1 MADPHLECA
10 SRAGFL
16 PPKQACEALNRQAAC
31 PGILHR
37 SQARDSDAQ
46 VLKGLPTQLCATERG
61 FALLDSPKFATS
73 RSPRYRMAPTDDP
86 SVTLSV
92 DGATAVVT
100 LNRPAQSNALQPQ
113 LLSSLFAQLRKAQ
126 SHPDVLCILLAGA
139 GGKFCAG
146 FDFNLFGT
154 PAMHDLP
161 AARQDWLAQMSALLE
176 NGAKP
181 TVAAIQGPALGGGCE
196 VAMACNAR
204 VCDTGAQLGLPEV
217 RLGILPGL
225 GGTQRT
231 PRLVGMDQ
239 ALNLMLSGQPI
250 SADDALAIG
259 LVDEVVL
266 EQELLAKAKR
276 LALDIASGKV
286 PRRRTLQLNSHMQ
299 TSGEVFARAV
309 AALAQAKED
318 LQRRRLTGQG
328 HYVLLL
334 EAAAAGLAHG
344 PAVGLQKEGE
354 AFQAAASSRLHR
366 MLLHLFKLH
375 RSLKKKAPGPV
386 WALGHVYAVLS
397 LLVLVTY
404 VKLLIPYAYASKLC
418 RAFKT
423 GFLQSY
429 KGGAGHEEQAGSAAV
444 AAQPAGNVSQ
454 AGASRR
460 STQALRSS
468 PPTRTRCLKHN
479 VTMPRCWVMVLGDV
493 GRSPRM
499 QYHASSLCKTPGYEV
514 VLIGYSGAALIEE
527 LQQPLADGKLSLAY
541 LPELP
546 SLLRRLPRVLSLLAK
561 ALFQL
566 LTLLWMLLFSLPR
579 PDTIMLQLPPAL
591 PTMLVCRLAALRH
604 GARLVF
610 DWHNFAHTL
619 MALGMGPG
627 HPVVR
632 LAERYERYWGR
643 AAHAS
648 LCVTSA
654 MQAELS
660 RHWRETH
667 ALLTKLHPMLA
678 KPLHPHDFVA
688 QLYAGS
694 ELAMGQTLCTRQDGA
709 NGSMSAAALCSSA
722 SRQHVEAAGWAV
734 QQRLGRPAL
743 VVTSTSWTPDEDF
756 GLLLKAAELYDG
768 RVRRSRRPAL
778 YPPILFLVTG
788 RGPQR
793 QEYERRMAGMDLRHV
808 AFRTLWLEPGD
819 YPLLLGSAD
828 LGVVDMFGCGLPVC
842 ALTYSCIGEL
852 VSHEHNGL
860 LFATPNQLAQQ
871 LVSCFRSSNGSSS
884 TIGSPLL
891 ARLRRG
897 VEGAS
902 MARWH
907 DTWRKI
913 VLPVLEGSSSNGSSN
928 GRAAKKANEAPT
940 TMTGPLATLAEAI
953 QRSQAALSDLDA
965 SIVQAR
971 CCVSRFDQ
979 LRAEAATVLGYD
991 ATLAKDF
998 AARAKLR
1005 AGCGTAGQPSSK
1017 GPPGVPI
1024 EALPSQPSNA
1034 DRTGVNIKQ
1043 QASEPAST
1051 VQRLLLGNIGG
1062 LQRQQQQ
1069 QQQQQHNAC
1078 LASAQVHGAGNSAV
1092 SRSAARQAAAIAAA
1106 DVEALVPAA
1115 VPTAQAASDLLHA
1128 AAPATEVSANPL
1140 SGAPGSGK
1148 ARLTPWQ
1155 ALQRQGKAAAL
1166 DGGNFAPAA
1175 LSTLVGG
1182 TPCQQQQQQ
1191 QEQEP
1196 QQQPLEQKQNQ
1207 QCEAQPSNQQPQAAP
1222 HTDCDIGQV
1231 AGSSASDEELM
1242 PLATRRRKLLL
1253 EKQQQRQQRK
1263 RARHHEPPQQSVQAA
1278 AAHSPPQPQQQA
1290 MNQEQLHQQQ
1300 QHEHLMQ
1307 QQQQTQQQEQL
1318 QQQQQQHEQQQQ
1330 VEEKQQQQE
1339 EPEVVVIL
1347 DSSSDVE
1354 DEQQS
1359 GPPSSRAHSDGTQ
1372 RQQQQLGG
1380 LSMPA
1385 SACAAGQAG
1394 TRGIAGGAAAVVKW
1408 YAVVKGRRPG
1418 LFTSWNDCAGQVLGF
1433 KGGEYKAFPTEHA
1446 ACQYLQQRGV
1456 HLPPKQQ
1463 QEPESSS
1470 GSQGAGPAGDQ
1481 GTCRGGGGSG
1491 SEAGGVGPQHQTP
1504 LPDQAREA
1512 QQQQRNSAAQ
1522 HNASATVTGQAA
1534 AHVAGLRG
1542 GGGTRVTGQKRRGWG
1557 KGCGAPPPPPRRN
1570 ATPSPV
1576 DKKEQQAWEAIARAW
1591 RQKHMPSQQ
1600 EINVLKREQAA
1611 AAAAMGATNMRTPIN
1626 YLNAERAAA
1635 AAAGAAAA
1643 GAGGMGVPPAA
1654 AGLAQ
1659 EAGSAASATAGAA
1672 HAAGDRRSWH
1682 RHTCQ
1687 RQVLRAFK
1695 VPCEAGRL
1703 KDAYRVAVRM
1713 YHPDSN
1719 SKDKAWRTDDE
1730 KIHAE
1735 EVMKLINERK
1745 PQDL

>member
-1 MADPHLECA
+1 
-10 SRAGFL
+10 
-16 PPKQACEALNRQAAC
+16 
-31 PGILHR
+31 
-37 SQARDSDAQ
+37 
-46 VLKGLPTQLCATERG
+46 
-61 FALLDSPKFATS
+61 
-73 RSPRYRMAPTDDP
+73 MAPTDDP

-126 SHPDVLCILLAGA
+126 SHPDVLCVVLTGA

-196 VAMACNAR
+196 LAMACNAR

-259 LVDEVVL
+259 LVDEVVP
-266 EQELLAKAKR
+266 EQGLLAKAKR

-429 KGGAGHEEQAGSAAV
+429 KGGGGHQEQAGSAA
-444 AAQPAGNVSQ
+444 APAQPAGNASQ

-460 STQALRSS
+460 ST
-468 PPTRTRCLKHN
+468 H

-527 LQQPLADGKLSLAY
+527 LQQPLANGKLSLAY

-546 SLLRRLPRVLSLLAK
+546 SLLRRLPRVLSLLTK

-579 PDTIMLQLPPAL
+579 PDTILLQLPPAL
-591 PTMLVCRLAALRH
+591 PTMLVCRLAAVRH

-660 RHWRETH
+660 RHWRVPATVFYDRPPDFFRPASLQETH
-667 ALLTKLHPMLA
+667 ALLTKLHPVLA

-709 NGSMSAAALCSSA
+709 NGSMSAAALRSSA
-722 SRQHVEAAGWAV
+722 SRQQVEAAGWAV

-778 YPPILFLVTG
+778 YPRILFLVTG

-828 LGVVDMFGCGLPVC
+828 LGVSLHASSSGLDLPMKVVDMFGCGLPVC

-928 GRAAKKANEAPT
+928 GRAAKKA
-940 TMTGPLATLAEAI
+940 
-953 QRSQAALSDLDA
+953 
-965 SIVQAR
+965 
-971 CCVSRFDQ
+971 
-979 LRAEAATVLGYD
+979 
-991 ATLAKDF
+991 
-998 AARAKLR
+998 
-1005 AGCGTAGQPSSK
+1005 
-1017 GPPGVPI
+1017 
-1024 EALPSQPSNA
+1024 
-1034 DRTGVNIKQ
+1034 
-1043 QASEPAST
+1043 
-1051 VQRLLLGNIGG
+1051 
-1062 LQRQQQQ
+1062 
-1069 QQQQQHNAC
+1069 
-1078 LASAQVHGAGNSAV
+1078 
-1092 SRSAARQAAAIAAA
+1092 
-1106 DVEALVPAA
+1106 
-1115 VPTAQAASDLLHA
+1115 
-1128 AAPATEVSANPL
+1128 
-1140 SGAPGSGK
+1140 
-1148 ARLTPWQ
+1148 
-1155 ALQRQGKAAAL
+1155 
-1166 DGGNFAPAA
+1166 
-1175 LSTLVGG
+1175 
-1182 TPCQQQQQQ
+1182 
-1191 QEQEP
+1191 
-1196 QQQPLEQKQNQ
+1196 
-1207 QCEAQPSNQQPQAAP
+1207 
-1222 HTDCDIGQV
+1222 
-1231 AGSSASDEELM
+1231 
-1242 PLATRRRKLLL
+1242 
-1253 EKQQQRQQRK
+1253 
-1263 RARHHEPPQQSVQAA
+1263 
-1278 AAHSPPQPQQQA
+1278 
-1290 MNQEQLHQQQ
+1290 
-1300 QHEHLMQ
+1300 
-1307 QQQQTQQQEQL
+1307 
-1318 QQQQQQHEQQQQ
+1318 
-1330 VEEKQQQQE
+1330 
-1339 EPEVVVIL
+1339 
-1347 DSSSDVE
+1347 
-1354 DEQQS
+1354 
-1359 GPPSSRAHSDGTQ
+1359 
-1372 RQQQQLGG
+1372 
-1380 LSMPA
+1380 
-1385 SACAAGQAG
+1385 
-1394 TRGIAGGAAAVVKW
+1394 
-1408 YAVVKGRRPG
+1408 
-1418 LFTSWNDCAGQVLGF
+1418 
-1433 KGGEYKAFPTEHA
+1433 
-1446 ACQYLQQRGV
+1446 
-1456 HLPPKQQ
+1456 
-1463 QEPESSS
+1463 
-1470 GSQGAGPAGDQ
+1470 
-1481 GTCRGGGGSG
+1481 
-1491 SEAGGVGPQHQTP
+1491 
-1504 LPDQAREA
+1504 
-1512 QQQQRNSAAQ
+1512 
-1522 HNASATVTGQAA
+1522 
-1534 AHVAGLRG
+1534 
-1542 GGGTRVTGQKRRGWG
+1542 
-1557 KGCGAPPPPPRRN
+1557 
-1570 ATPSPV
+1570 
-1576 DKKEQQAWEAIARAW
+1576 
-1591 RQKHMPSQQ
+1591 
-1600 EINVLKREQAA
+1600 
-1611 AAAAMGATNMRTPIN
+1611 
-1626 YLNAERAAA
+1626 
-1635 AAAGAAAA
+1635 
-1643 GAGGMGVPPAA
+1643 
-1654 AGLAQ
+1654 
-1659 EAGSAASATAGAA
+1659 
-1672 HAAGDRRSWH
+1672 
-1682 RHTCQ
+1682 
-1687 RQVLRAFK
+1687 
-1695 VPCEAGRL
+1695 
-1703 KDAYRVAVRM
+1703 
-1713 YHPDSN
+1713 
-1719 SKDKAWRTDDE
+1719 
-1730 KIHAE
+1730 
-1735 EVMKLINERK
+1735 
-1745 PQDL
+1745 